1 MGLGVPWLLGLT
13 LELGERLVVTGLPG
27 DLDAVD
33 LSPVSKFSGFPKEIS
48 DERFARASGD
58 KERSHRS
65 WGCSPRVR
73 SCRPRSEVGEG
84 EFSSEC
90 TCRSLDLNGKRT
102 PSERPKL
109 RPHKKL
115 GGAESL
121 LASSSSVKVVA
132 GVGLGLF
139 LPLCTFCTF
148 CDCGWDLL
156 GFLDTPRV
164 DDSDPDISAV
174 AAGAVP

>member
-109 RPHKKL
+109 LPELDWGSSCHSALSAHSAIVAGICSASWTLPEWMTVIRTSRPLQL
-115 GGAESL
+115 GRCPESL
-121 LASSSSVKVVA
+121 EPHR
-132 GVGLGLF
+132 G
-139 LPLCTFCTF
+139 
-148 CDCGWDLL
+148 
-156 GFLDTPRV
+156 GFARGQLWTSP
-164 DDSDPDISAV
+164 PA
-174 AAGAVP
+174 